1 MIERQSKD
9 LHFSRSREPI
19 PTVELDMD
27 SIPKNLSGYSDT
39 VVASLRPIAAIS
51 PELRATIYVY
61 QGQSVN
67 FRVLSWSAFIGV
79 DGPESL
85 LRPIHQEFQN
95 IPGVKVKLSDYIRP
109 SQGLPEFH
117 IEDGKVW
124 RPVDAVTWG
133 VDDAETKNV
142 LEDEWGE
149 EPERGQAE
157 SDVES
162 VIQEP
167 PSITPTNRMFDA
179 AGRGDISELQRLCAS
194 EGVAPSDVFKDGES
208 LLFPAANSQRIE
220 MCEWLIENHVRVD
233 HQDRSGR
240 TALLS
245 AIVFRD
251 ASWKQKIITVLSRAV
266 SIADYAGVT
275 PLMRATRGAGV
286 FGAKRG
292 NFQIVKAL
300 VEHGADVFAQDQRR
314 RTALAHAMAAAKASE
329 KDVNQEIISF
339 LESAMVEAAAM
350 SEFRRLYSYHFSP
363 TGVLMLQHRSP

>member
-1 MIERQSKD
+1 M
-9 LHFSRSREPI
+9 
-19 PTVELDMD
+19 
-27 SIPKNLSGYSDT
+27 
-39 VVASLRPIAAIS
+39 ASLRPVAAAS

-67 FRVLSWSAFIGV
+67 FRVPSWSAFIGV
-79 DGPESL
+79 DGPASL
-85 LRPIHQEFQN
+85 LNPIHQEFQN
-95 IPGVKVKLSDYIRP
+95 IPGVKVRLSDYIRP

-117 IEDGKVW
+117 IEDGKMW
-124 RPVDAVTWG
+124 RPVDAETWHAA
-133 VDDAETKNV
+133 DAEMKNV

-149 EPERGQAE
+149 EPEREQAE
-157 SDVES
+157 SDVEGL
-162 VIQEP
+162 IQCDFAEEP
-167 PSITPTNRMFDA
+167 PSITSAKRMFA
-179 AGRGDISELQRLCAS
+179 AARRGDILELQGLCAS
-194 EGVAPSDVFKDGES
+194 EGVSPSDVFKDGES
-208 LLFPAANSQRIE
+208 LLFPAANRQRIE

-233 HQDRSGR
+233 HQDRTGR

-266 SIADYAGVT
+266 SIADHAGVT
-275 PLMRATRGAGV
+275 PLMRAATGAGA

-314 RTALAHAMAAAKASE
+314 RTALGHAMAAAKASE

-339 LESAMVEAAAM
+339 LEGAMVEAAAM
-350 SEFRRLYSYHFSP
+350 SEFRRFYSHHFSP